1 MLTSRRSSAHGS
13 NRRTRR
19 GGRRALVTRL
29 VPLGILLAALIVGP
43 LAGATTPAAA
53 ETAETVATAE
63 PTPEPTETATRLTAP
78 TEAEVPASETPAAEN
93 PEVSPAPSESVA
105 PSEQQSP
112 SPSPTP
118 SAAPTPVAPTI
129 DSPGANAFV
138 GGSTTVAGTRD
149 PTHEIQLLSPIGG
162 DPLCIVAVDGSSTWQ
177 CSGLRLPSG
186 PAVNLKAVVTGDAG
200 LAAAHTVRVLQAPA
214 VTGGPT
220 GQSTTNGI
228 VRGTGYPGATVTAT
242 LTGGARCSFTVDASG
257 AWACLLQGTL
267 ISGSEQITAS
277 QQTSFS
283 APESSP
289 ASDPVSLTVDVD
301 APAAPVVVSPAAG
314 ATLATAAGPYYGQGE
329 NGATVTVFAG
339 AYSVCSVVVSGGTW
353 SCTGAGVANGS
364 YDLRAV
370 QQDAAGNVSSG
381 SPAIQVTYGTATAA
395 PAPAPT
401 PTPTAAPPV
410 VPAPTATAQPT
421 PSATP
426 GSPSP
431 TPVPA
436 VPEDGDDEAGAV
448 PPELTVP
455 GGWNDPTQFSTA
467 VIPPWTVAQFPWLQA
482 AMLTLGALLLLVVPA
497 RLLAGT
503 ISRARDGRPL
513 LGSHRFAGRNR
524 AREEF
529 DVAPTVR
536 VNRWVAYGGAVVA
549 AAVFVLL
556 SGPVSGTLSYVRLLL
571 AVVLALVVVNAVAGL
586 VPQWWGSRALQVDV
600 SMTVLP
606 RYLAVIAVTALASRV
621 FELQPALLFGLLG
634 SVVVT
639 AGPVAAQRGQLAAIR
654 AGSLLGLGLAALLV
668 VGTLPVADSFL
679 SALAAEVAN
688 TVVLASIGS
697 AVLVLVPIGNTS
709 GRSILAWSPPVW
721 AALTVPAYLTL
732 FTLLSP
738 MLPRWTGS
746 GTVVLLWV
754 VAAGFAVVSVAAW
767 AWQRFVQPALR

>member
-1 MLTSRRSSAHGS
+1 MTLLA
-13 NRRTRR
+13 
-19 GGRRALVTRL
+19 
-29 VPLGILLAALIVGP
+29 PLGILLAALIVGP
-43 LAGATTPAAA
+43 LAGQPTSAAA
-53 ETAETVATAE
+53 ETGASVDTVPTAVPAE
-63 PTPEPTETATRLTAP
+63 PTPAPSETAARLMAP
-78 TEAEVPASETPAAEN
+78 TEAETPATDT
-93 PEVSPAPSESVA
+93 PEASPTPSESLA
-105 PSEQQSP
+105 PSEQPSA

-129 DSPGANAFV
+129 DSPGADAFV
-138 GGSTTVAGTRD
+138 GGSVTVTGSRD
-149 PTHEIQLLSPIGG
+149 PAHEIHLLSPIGG
-162 DPLCIVAVDGSSTWQ
+162 DPLCIVAVDGSATWQ

-186 PAVNLKAVVTGDAG
+186 PAVTLKAVVAGDGA

-214 VTGGPT
+214 VTGGST

-242 LTGGARCSFTVDASG
+242 LTGGAQCSFTVDASG
-257 AWACLLQGTL
+257 AWACLLQGAL
-267 ISGSEQITAS
+267 VSGSAQITAS

-314 ATLATAAGPYYGQGE
+314 ATLATAAGPFYGQGE

-339 AYSVCSVVVSGGTW
+339 AYSVCSAVVSGGTW

-370 QQDAAGNVSSG
+370 QQDAAGNVSPG
-381 SPAIQVTYGTATAA
+381 SPAVQVAFGTATAA
-395 PAPAPT
+395 PTPAAT

-410 VPAPTATAQPT
+410 VPAPTATAVPT
-421 PSATP
+421 PSAAP
-426 GSPSP
+426 GSASP
-431 TPVPA
+431 TPAPA
-436 VPEDGDDEAGAV
+436 VPDDDDQAGAV
-448 PPELTVP
+448 PPALTVP

-513 LGSHRFAGRNR
+513 LASRRLSGRNR

-529 DVAPTVR
+529 EVAPSVR

-571 AVVLALVVVNAVAGL
+571 AVVLALIVVNAVAGL
-586 VPQWWGSRALQVDV
+586 LAQWWGSRALQVHV
-600 SMTVLP
+600 STTILP

-709 GRSILAWSPPVW
+709 GRSILAWSPPIW

-738 MLPRWTGS
+738 MLPEWTGS
-746 GTVVLLWV
+746 GTAVLLWV
-754 VAAGFAVVSVAAW
+754 VAAGFAAVSVAAW